1 MNLVKT
7 RNNVITYTVNKKVYN
22 DLYISVQN
30 GEVIINAPWYMAN
43 EQIQKIV
50 EEKRQWILKKINEYE
65 ISCENKK
72 EYSKIKEVKVL
83 GKTYNLIVEY
93 KSVKA
98 PSLSIEKAKI
108 MVVLPN
114 KYKKLENDE
123 IVKILIEKM
132 YNIIAKKEIENIMEK
147 YRCIGDVS

>member
-50 EEKRQWILKKINEYE
+50 EEKRQWILKK
-65 ISCENKK
+65 
-72 EYSKIKEVKVL
+72 
-83 GKTYNLIVEY
+83 
-93 KSVKA
+93 
-98 PSLSIEKAKI
+98 
-108 MVVLPN
+108 
-114 KYKKLENDE
+114 
-123 IVKILIEKM
+123 
-132 YNIIAKKEIENIMEK
+132 
-147 YRCIGDVS
+147 